1 MAECNT
7 PLYVKL
13 VFDEIK
19 LWKSYTKTQEKDLA
33 KTVSTSINK
42 LLGRIENQHG
52 HILVEHAL
60 SYITASKSGLS
71 EAELEDLISLDETV
85 LNDVYQYHLPPIRRI
100 PPLLWTRIRNDV
112 PNYLV
117 EREAEGV
124 SVVSWYHR
132 QFAEGMDYREITT
145 SIFRRSFFCLVS
157 QERYLANDDV
167 RRMYH
172 SQMADYFLGIWAGC
186 PKPFQFT
193 ENQKRMFHL
202 TTTEGEADRKVPAQ
216 PVIFT
221 TANAAAGKSDAG
233 PVRYNLRKLSELPF
247 QLIRAQR
254 EEDLYTHVL
263 FNYEFIHSK
272 LSSMPLNLCLFDYE
286 DALQFMFDKEV
297 RIRERIFEQID
308 DHSRYN

>member
-1 MAECNT
+1 LYILNFEKLHSVLIIRTLVHERLAECNI

-42 LLGRIENQHG
+42 LLARIENQHG

-100 PPLLWTRIRNDV
+100 PPLLWTRIRNDL

-124 SVVSWYHR
+124 DYKAKNFVVSADGIGTA
-132 QFAEGMDYREITT
+132 Q
-145 SIFRRSFFCLVS
+145 V
-157 QERYLANDDV
+157 ERY
-167 RRMYH
+167 
-172 SQMADYFLGIWAGC
+172 G
-186 PKPFQFT
+186 PFT
-193 ENQKRMFHL
+193 
-202 TTTEGEADRKVPAQ
+202 VPYYCAQ
-216 PVIFT
+216 YY
-221 TANAAAGKSDAG
+221 G
-233 PVRYNLRKLSELPF
+233 
-247 QLIRAQR
+247 
-254 EEDLYTHVL
+254 
-263 FNYEFIHSK
+263 
-272 LSSMPLNLCLFDYE
+272 
-286 DALQFMFDKEV
+286 
-297 RIRERIFEQID
+297 
-308 DHSRYN
+308 

>member
-1 MAECNT
+1 MVSQWSEESFHISTGCLLCCRTLVHERLAECNT

-19 LWKSYTKTQEKDLA
+19 LWKSYTKTQEKDLE

-52 HILVEHAL
+52 HVLVEHAL

-100 PPLLWTRIRNDV
+100 PPLLWTRIRNDL

-132 QFAEGMDYREITT
+132 QFAEGKYPPLAHRYEI
-145 SIFRRSFFCLVS
+145 S
-157 QERYLANDDV
+157 QTD
-167 RRMYH
+167 
-172 SQMADYFLGIWAGC
+172 S
-186 PKPFQFT
+186 
-193 ENQKRMFHL
+193 KRIAF
-202 TTTEGEADRKVPAQ
+202 
-216 PVIFT
+216 
-221 TANAAAGKSDAG
+221 S
-233 PVRYNLRKLSELPF
+233 
-247 QLIRAQR
+247 
-254 EEDLYTHVL
+254 
-263 FNYEFIHSK
+263 
-272 LSSMPLNLCLFDYE
+272 
-286 DALQFMFDKEV
+286 
-297 RIRERIFEQID
+297 
-308 DHSRYN
+308 

>member
-1 MAECNT
+1 MHERLAECNI

-19 LWKSYTKTQEKDLA
+19 LWKSYTKVQEKDLE

-52 HILVEHAL
+52 HILVSHAL

-100 PPLLWTRIRNDV
+100 PPLLWTRIRNDL

-132 QFAEGMDYREITT
+132 QFAEGIET
-145 SIFRRSFFCLVS
+145 SDFNEDKSMSFQCLV
-157 QERYLANDDV
+157 NDIW
-167 RRMYH
+167 RI
-172 SQMADYFLGIWAGC
+172 QM
-186 PKPFQFT
+186 
-193 ENQKRMFHL
+193 N
-202 TTTEGEADRKVPAQ
+202 V
-216 PVIFT
+216 
-221 TANAAAGKSDAG
+221 
-233 PVRYNLRKLSELPF
+233 
-247 QLIRAQR
+247 
-254 EEDLYTHVL
+254 
-263 FNYEFIHSK
+263 EFFILKWPITS
-272 LSSMPLNLCLFDYE
+272 
-286 DALQFMFDKEV
+286 
-297 RIRERIFEQID
+297 
-308 DHSRYN
+308 

>member
-1 MAECNT
+1 MVKQFFYLIFEMYRSKIFRALVHERLAECNI

-19 LWKSYTKTQEKDLA
+19 LWKSYTKVQEKDLA

-60 SYITASKSGLS
+60 SYITASRSGLS

-132 QFAEGMDYREITT
+132 QFAEGKRTRECSFLNDT
-145 SIFRRSFFCLVS
+145 SS
-157 QERYLANDDV
+157 
-167 RRMYH
+167 
-172 SQMADYFLGIWAGC
+172 
-186 PKPFQFT
+186 
-193 ENQKRMFHL
+193 
-202 TTTEGEADRKVPAQ
+202 
-216 PVIFT
+216 
-221 TANAAAGKSDAG
+221 
-233 PVRYNLRKLSELPF
+233 
-247 QLIRAQR
+247 
-254 EEDLYTHVL
+254 
-263 FNYEFIHSK
+263 
-272 LSSMPLNLCLFDYE
+272 
-286 DALQFMFDKEV
+286 
-297 RIRERIFEQID
+297 
-308 DHSRYN
+308 